1 MFSLTADDTVL
12 LKDVGLF
19 IEPVEIYDA
28 AGKFLG
34 LFVPANLERGK
45 EIYARAAAQI
55 DRAEIERRKQAYKPG
70 VPLRDTLARL
80 QKVEAELER
89 RKAAGERDFTTEEA
103 LAYFRSLRNQ
113 NEAAAEPGSA
123 SGPTERPG
131 CVTPRPLPPRW
142 LRRNRP

>member
-1 MFSLTADDTVL
+1 MVSLTADDTVL

-45 EIYARAAAQI
+45 EMYARAAAQV
-55 DRAEIERRKQAYKPG
+55 DRAEIERRKQSKEPG
-70 VPLRDTLARL
+70 LPLRDGLDRL
-80 QKVEAELER
+80 KKLEAEMER

-113 NEAAAEPGSA
+113 NEAAAEPESA
-123 SGPTERPG
+123 SGSTEKPG
-131 CVTPRPLPPRW
+131 CVTP
-142 LRRNRP
+142 